1 MLLLTTWQFIKFP
14 FGIFTVCVYLL
25 IGLSGANIVHTVL
38 GVPNECVY
46 KNAIWQCR
54 LSFSCWLEGGRHA
67 SGCGST
73 NWLFSCCVFEQEE
86 DYSYADNSISKVVRK
101 AYVPNQKKRNVIRRR
116 TDQDLLQVGHKT
128 MRSSGESL
136 TKLHQI
142 FTRLIIL
149 FS

>member
-1 MLLLTTWQFIKFP
+1 MLLLTTTTWQVIKFP
-14 FGIFTVCVYLL
+14 SSVFTICVYLL

-46 KNAIWQCR
+46 KNALWQCR

-86 DYSYADNSISKVVRK
+86 DYSYADNSISTNLVRK
-101 AYVPNQKKRNVIRRR
+101 AYVPPNQKKRNAIRRR
-116 TDQDLLQVGHKT
+116 ADQELLQVE
-128 MRSSGESL
+128 MA
-136 TKLHQI
+136 
-142 FTRLIIL
+142 
-149 FS
+149 